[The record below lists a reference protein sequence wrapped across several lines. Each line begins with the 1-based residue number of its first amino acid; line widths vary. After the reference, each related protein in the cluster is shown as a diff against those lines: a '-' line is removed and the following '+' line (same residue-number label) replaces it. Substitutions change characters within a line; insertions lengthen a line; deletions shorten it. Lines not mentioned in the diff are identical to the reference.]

1 MYIYIFY
8 MSTNVKTVIVWVAIG
23 NSIIPRENREFSA
36 TSASFLNQLQC
47 GTLVDCTTLQFVNSE
62 SEKHSPQWFFLVVPL
77 LRCKL
82 VLIFTLHSGECLLK
96 SIPQIDKLLVYGVSV
111 PLWTSVR
118 LWKVNAMVSPIL
130 PLFHNTPFPADQLIM
145 SIYMYIDP
153 MNKGCILYLGLTDS
167 RT

>member
-1 MYIYIFY
+1 
-8 MSTNVKTVIVWVAIG
+8 MSGHWELNYPQGESVNSQPLPPVFSINFSVGHLLIV
-23 NSIIPRENREFSA
+23 
-36 TSASFLNQLQC
+36 L
-47 GTLVDCTTLQFVNSE
+47 LQFLNSE
-62 SEKHSPQWFFLVVPL
+62 SEKHSPKWFFLVPL
-77 LRCKL
+77 PRYKL